1 MRSYVC
7 LYDAEAAGQARAAGV
22 GASLTLTM
30 GGKTDELHG
39 QPIQLEVRVRTCHD
53 GPFVD
58 REVRHGGRTHYDM
71 GPTAVVETET
81 GLTISLTSRRFPP
94 GSLGLLTSCG
104 IDPREFQVIVAKGVQ
119 APRAA
124 YEPVCSALI
133 RVNTPGATAAD
144 MRKFDYHHRR
154 KPLYPLEEI

>member
-71 GPTAVVETET
+71 GPTAVVETD
-81 GLTISLTSRRFPP
+81 LPP
-94 GSLGLLTSCG
+94 GTSPLSKLDLGPFEVHSM
-104 IDPREFQVIVAKGVQ
+104 V
-119 APRAA
+119 
-124 YEPVCSALI
+124 
-133 RVNTPGATAAD
+133 
-144 MRKFDYHHRR
+144 
-154 KPLYPLEEI
+154 